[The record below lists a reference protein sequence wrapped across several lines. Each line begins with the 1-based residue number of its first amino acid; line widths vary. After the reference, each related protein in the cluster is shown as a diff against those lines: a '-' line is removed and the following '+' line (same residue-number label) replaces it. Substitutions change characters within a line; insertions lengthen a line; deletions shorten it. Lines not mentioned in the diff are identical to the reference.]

1 MALDVKNKIGVVGF
15 SSHVNGKLVFR
26 VDGNYEKNDIIQ
38 RFWDENVSLSP
49 EENFHESID
58 IIVDTVQANN
68 ELGYT
73 LRVLAL
79 WNNDTKTYTFDNE
92 EIQYAADYFGL
103 KSSWQDDTRNSDDN
117 ETNAPDCP
125 YCEKGFLMP
134 MYDEFP
140 NWIQFCPTCDYR
152 TEDIEN
158 SPLPY

>member
-26 VDGNYEKNDIIQ
+26 VNGNYEKNDIIQ
-38 RFWDENVSLSP
+38 RFWDKNVSLNP

-58 IIVDTVQANN
+58 IIVDTVQASN

-103 KSSWQDDTRNSDDN
+103 ESSWQ
-117 ETNAPDCP
+117 EEYEYEEPLEDCP
-125 YCEKGFLMP
+125 HCKKGFLMS
-134 MYDEFP
+134 MYDEHP
-140 NWIQFCPTCDYR
+140 NWIKFCPCCDHEVSR
-152 TEDIEN
+152 LNEAIAKRDAAE
-158 SPLPY
+158 